1 MSTLAVCKIHDMK
14 WLFTTSLLF
23 LLLEIIPAQPT
34 PSNIQAREKAYEQRL
49 QLETES
55 PFANIPVRNIG
66 PSVFSGRVVDIE
78 VDPNDATHFYVAYAS
93 GGLWETKNNGT
104 TFEPLF
110 DKEAVMTIGDI
121 AVNWK
126 ENIIWVGTGENNSSR
141 SSYAGMGMYRSDD
154 GGKSW
159 SHAGLINSHHI
170 GRIVLHPEKAETLW
184 VAVLGALYSASEDR
198 GIYVT
203 HNGGDTWD
211 KTLYINENCGGVD
224 LVLDPNDHLLL
235 YAAMW
240 ERTRR
245 AWDFTEAGE
254 GSGIFRSADGGTSW
268 SKISNTEQEFPDGK
282 GVGRIGLDIV
292 SSEGETH
299 MVAILDNYNRR
310 PDEEVEDEG
319 LTREQLRAMSGAE
332 FLELEK
338 DMIKD
343 FLSENRFPRQY
354 GVDTIL
360 QMIKNDV
367 ITPLALVEYLEDE
380 NSLLFDTEV
389 VGAEVYKWDA
399 SDETWERT
407 HDEYLD
413 GLYYS
418 YGYYFGQIRV
428 NPSDPDRLYIMGVP
442 ILRSNDGGMTW
453 TNINGSNVHVDHHAL
468 WINPDNSQHLILGN
482 DGGINI
488 SYDDGNSWIKCNMPP
503 VGQFYAV
510 AVDHAKPYNVYG
522 GTQDNGVWVGPST
535 YEPSSRWHNTGQYP
549 YRGLLGGDGMQIQ
562 VDWRDNRTVYTGLQF
577 GNYYRI
583 DRISGDRKSVKPRH
597 DLGERPLRFNW
608 ETPILL
614 SRHLQDIIYLG
625 SNKLHRSLNKGD
637 DWTTISKDLT
647 GGGKKGDVSFGTLS
661 CIEESPLQFGLVYT
675 GSDDGKLHK
684 TSDGGRTWTSIDG
697 GLPKDLWVADIQAS
711 SSDVNVLYVALNGYR
726 WDHFDAYLYKS
737 RDGGNSWERIALD
750 LPLEPINTIAEHP
763 NNPDLLFVGTDH
775 GLYVSTDRGG
785 KFVAMHHRI
794 PAVPIH
800 DLVIHEEANDLV
812 VGTHGRSI
820 FIFNIDELSL
830 IDADNQTDTLIVF
843 SPEDIRRS
851 SRWGTDVRYQADS
864 FRTPSLLL
872 PYYTGDG
879 GTSEIQVLKDEQTLK
894 LWQQEDDPGL
904 HYIDYDVTVDPAY
917 KEAFESLMKE
927 DDEGYENEETDNGAI
942 YLPPGKYT
950 LKVEHRGVVKTSSF
964 KVR

>member
-1 MSTLAVCKIHDMK
+1 MK
-14 WLFTTSLLF
+14 WLFSLSLLLIF
-23 LLLEIIPAQPT
+23 LISSYAQPLPTSIDTREEAYQQRLLLESSSP
-34 PSNIQAREKAYEQRL
+34 YE
-49 QLETES
+49 E
-55 PFANIPVRNIG
+55 IPVRNIG

-104 TFEPLF
+104 TFQPLF
-110 DKEAVMTIGDI
+110 DREMVMTIGDI

-126 ENIIWVGTGENNSSR
+126 ENIIWIGTGENNSSR

-170 GRIVLHPEKAETLW
+170 GRIILHPENAGTLW

-198 GIYVT
+198 GIYIT
-203 HNGGDTWD
+203 KDGGETWD

-224 LVLDPNDHLLL
+224 LVIDPNDPKLL

-245 AWDFTEAGE
+245 AWDFTEAGV
-254 GSGIFRSADGGTSW
+254 GSGIYRSTDAGMSW
-268 SKISNTEQEFPDGK
+268 KKISNTSQEFPDGE
-282 GVGRIGLDIV
+282 GVGRIGLDII
-292 SSEGETH
+292 SHEGQTH
-299 MVAILDNYNRR
+299 LLAILDNYNRR
-310 PDEEVEDEG
+310 PDEEVEEEWITKD
-319 LTREQLRAMSGAE
+319 QLRDMSGKD
-332 FLELEK
+332 FLELETDK
-338 DMIKD
+338 IKD
-343 FLSENRFPRQY
+343 FLSVNRFPREY

-360 QMIKNDV
+360 KMIKDEV
-367 ITPLALVEYLEDE
+367 ITPLSLVEYLEDE

-389 VGAEVYKWDA
+389 VGAEVYRWDA

-413 GLYYS
+413 GLYNS
-418 YGYYFGQIRV
+418 YGYYFGQIRI
-428 NPSDPDRLYIMGVP
+428 NPSDPDRLYILGVP
-442 ILRSNDGGMTW
+442 VLRSNDGGMTW

-468 WINPDNSQHLILGN
+468 WINPQNSQHLILGN

-488 SYDDGNSWIKCNMPP
+488 SYDDGVSWIKCNMPP

-522 GTQDNGVWVGPST
+522 GTQDNGVWVGPSN
-535 YEPSSRWHNTGQYP
+535 YEPSLRWHNTGQYP
-549 YRGLLGGDGMQIQ
+549 YKGLLGGDGMQIQ

-637 DWTTISKDLT
+637 NWTTISEDLT
-647 GGGKKGDVSFGTLS
+647 AGGKKGDVSYGTLT

-675 GSDDGKLHK
+675 GSDDGKVYK
-684 TSDGGRTWTSIDG
+684 TSDGGRTWISIDD
-697 GLPKDLWVADIQAS
+697 GLPQDLWVADIQAS
-711 SSDVNVLYVALNGYR
+711 ASDLDVLYVALNGYR
-726 WDHFDAYLYKS
+726 WDHFDAYLYQS
-737 RDGGNSWERIALD
+737 EDGGSSWKRIALD
-750 LPLEPINTIAEHP
+750 LPQEPINAITEHP
-763 NNPDLLFVGTDH
+763 DNPDLLFVGTDH

-785 KFVAMHHRI
+785 KFVAMHHSI

-800 DLVIHEEANDLV
+800 DLVIQDLANDLV

-820 FIFNIDELSL
+820 FIFNIEELSH
-830 IDADNQTDTLIVF
+830 INADNQTDTLLVF
-843 SPEDIRRS
+843 APEDIRHS
-851 SRWGTDVRYQADS
+851 SRWGTEVRYQADS
-864 FRTPSLLL
+864 FRTPSILL
-872 PYYTGDG
+872 PYYTGG
-879 GTSEIQVLKDEQTLK
+879 AGSTTIQIMKGEESLKS
-894 LWQQEDDPGL
+894 WQMDDDPGL
-904 HYIDYDVTVDPAY
+904 HYIEYDVTVDPAS
-917 KEAFESLMKE
+917 KETFENLMKE
-927 DDEGYENEETDNGAI
+927 DDETFEIEDTDNGAT

-950 LKVEHRGVVKTSSF
+950 VKTEHRGVVKMSSF

>member
-14 WLFTTSLLF
+14 WLSSISLL
-23 LLLEIIPAQPT
+23 LLIIVTVHAQPA
-34 PSNIQAREKAYEQRL
+34 PSDIQAREKAYEQRL
-49 QLETES
+49 LLESES
-55 PFANIPVRNIG
+55 RFANVPVRNIG

-110 DKEAVMTIGDI
+110 DKEEVMTIGDI
-121 AVNWK
+121 AVNWR

-159 SHAGLINSHHI
+159 SYAGLKNSHHI
-170 GRIVLHPEKAETLW
+170 GRIVLHPEEAGTVW

-203 HNGGDTWD
+203 HDGGDTWD
-211 KTLYINENCGGVD
+211 KTLYINENCGGID
-224 LVLDPNDHLLL
+224 LVVDPDDHKVL

-254 GSGIFRSADGGTSW
+254 GSGIYRSVDGGMTW
-268 SKISNTEQEFPDGK
+268 NKISNTTQEFPDGE

-292 SSEGETH
+292 SHAGQTH
-299 MVAILDNYNRR
+299 LLAILDNYNRR

-319 LTREQLRAMSGAE
+319 LTKEQLRAMSGTE
-332 FLELEK
+332 FLALEK
-338 DMIKD
+338 DLIKD
-343 FLSENRFPRQY
+343 FLSDNRFPREY

-360 QMIKNDV
+360 QMIENDI
-367 ITPLALVEYLEDE
+367 ITPLSLVEYLEDE

-389 VGAEVYKWDA
+389 VGAEVYRWDTA
-399 SDETWERT
+399 DETWERT

-418 YGYYFGQIRV
+418 YGYYFGQIRI
-428 NPSDPDRLYIMGVP
+428 NPSDPERLYIMGVP
-442 ILRSNDGGMTW
+442 VLRSNDGGMTW

-468 WINPDNSQHLILGN
+468 WINPQNSQHLILGN

-488 SYDDGNSWIKCNMPP
+488 SYDDGESWIKCNMPP

-535 YEPSSRWHNTGQYP
+535 YEPSFRWHNTGHYP
-549 YRGLLGGDGMQIQ
+549 YKGLLGGDGMQIQ

-583 DRISGDRKSVKPRH
+583 DRISGDRKSVKPGH

-637 DWTTISKDLT
+637 DWTTISEDLT
-647 GGGKKGDVSFGTLS
+647 AGGKKGDVSYGTLT
-661 CIEESPLQFGLVYT
+661 CIEESPLQFGLIYT

-684 TSDGGRTWTSIDG
+684 TSDGGRTWTSIDA

-711 SSDVNVLYVALNGYR
+711 HADVNVLYVALNGYR
-726 WDHFDAYLYKS
+726 WDHFDAYLHRS
-737 RDGGNSWERIALD
+737 EDGGNTWDRIASD
-750 LPLEPINTIAEHP
+750 LPPEPINTIAEHSD
-763 NNPDLLFVGTDH
+763 NPDLLFVGTDH
-775 GLYVSTDRGG
+775 GLYVSTDRGE
-785 KFVAMHHRI
+785 KFVAMHHQI

-800 DLVIHEEANDLV
+800 DLVIQEVANDLV

-820 FIFNIDELSL
+820 FIFDIGELSQ
-830 IDADNQTDTLIVF
+830 IDANNQTDSLMVF
-843 SPEDIRRS
+843 APEDIRRS
-851 SRWGTDVRYQADS
+851 TRWGTEVRYQADS

-872 PYYTGDG
+872 PYYTGSG
-879 GTSEIQVLKDEQTLK
+879 GASQVQILKGDQVVK
-894 LWQQEDDPGL
+894 SWQVEDDPGL
-904 HYIDYDVTVDPAY
+904 HYIDYDLTIDSAY
-917 KEAFESLMKE
+917 KDAYESLMQA
-927 DDEGYENEETDNGAI
+927 DDEAYENEETDNGEI
-942 YLPPGKYT
+942 YLSAGKYT
-950 LKVEHRGVVKTSSF
+950 MKVEHQGVVKTSSF